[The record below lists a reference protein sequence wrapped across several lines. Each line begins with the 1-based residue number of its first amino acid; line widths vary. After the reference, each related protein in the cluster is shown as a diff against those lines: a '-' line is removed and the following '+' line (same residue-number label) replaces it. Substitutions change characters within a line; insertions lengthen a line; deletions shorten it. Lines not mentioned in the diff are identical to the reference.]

1 MPVPLVEIPKL
12 PLVPLPEPAAGP
24 EHDTEAEV
32 APPVDQ
38 LKVEPY
44 PDVTVDGEN
53 EAVATQGAAT
63 TEIGAE
69 YADEF
74 PAAL

>member
-1 MPVPLVEIPKL
+1 MLLVETTRL
-12 PLVPLPEPAAGP
+12 PLVPLLLPAAGP
-24 EHDTEAEV
+24 EHDTDADV
-32 APPVDQ
+32 ALPVDQ

-53 EAVATQGAAT
+53 EAVATYGAAT

-69 YADEF
+69 
-74 PAAL
+74 